1 MNKKKFAG
9 IFAAAFFAGTLLTA
23 CGGGGSDDASKKE
36 DGTKEKADKPSYSFR
51 LADNQPVDY
60 PTVIG
65 DKKFAELVEERSE
78 GRIKIDVFPSAQ
90 LGDEKSVLEQVQ
102 LGAIEF
108 TRTNASPLSEFN
120 NQFSVLSLPY
130 VFESEDHLWNFL
142 ESEKGTELLDGLE
155 GSKMKGLAYYDSGSR
170 SFYSTKP
177 LKGID
182 DLKGLKIRVQQ
193 SKINMDMVAA
203 LGASATPMPYG
214 EVFSALQTGIIDGAE
229 NNLPS
234 LDSAN
239 HYQEAKNVILDHH
252 QRTPEVLL
260 ISKIAWDKL
269 DKEDQELIKQAA
281 LDSVETQRAA
291 WNEYEQKSDKKLKD
305 AGVTFTEVKDLAP
318 WKAAV
323 KPMIDEHS
331 KDFKDIMDA
340 IDKARK

>member
-9 IFAAAFFAGTLLTA
+9 IFATAFFAGTLLTA
-23 CGGGGSDDASKKE
+23 CGGGNDKADKADEG
-36 DGTKEKADKPSYSFR
+36 KEKSDKPSYTFR

-120 NQFSVLSLPY
+120 KQFSVLSLPY
-130 VFESEDHLWNFL
+130 VFESEEHLWNFL
-142 ESEKGTELLDGLE
+142 ESDKGTELLDGLE

-177 LKGID
+177 LKGIN

-260 ISKIAWDKL
+260 ISKVAWDKL
-269 DKEDQELIKQAA
+269 DKEDQDLIKQAA
-281 LDSVETQRAA
+281 LDSVKTQRDA
-291 WNEYEQKSDKKLKD
+291 WDQYEQKSTKKLKD
-305 AGVTFTEVKDLAP
+305 AGVTFTEVKDIKP
-318 WKAAV
+318 WKDAV
-323 KPMIDEHS
+323 KSVIDENS
-331 KDFKDIMDA
+331 KDFKDVMDA
-340 IDKARK
+340 IEAAKK